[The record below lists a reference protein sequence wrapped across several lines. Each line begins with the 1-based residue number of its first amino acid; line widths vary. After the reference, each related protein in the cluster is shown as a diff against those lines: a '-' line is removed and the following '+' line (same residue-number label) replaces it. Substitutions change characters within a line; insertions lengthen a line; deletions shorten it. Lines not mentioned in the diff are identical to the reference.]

1 MSVLPM
7 DFSYT
12 LQAFGRNHSVSAYE
26 KRGELKGG
34 RWIKTIE
41 NRRAVAN
48 CILLNVANC
57 ILLNIEEKKL
67 ELIAEG
73 NLVDE
78 AYCVMFQD
86 MQDTFYISDQ
96 QNADIQ
102 PLQTFLEID
111 DKEFIVMTN
120 PATHKNANFKSYYA
134 IRYKDIN
141 NDVNAGA

>member
-48 CILLNVANC
+48 CILLNV
-57 ILLNIEEKKL
+57 EEKKL

-86 MQDTFYISDQ
+86 MQDTFYIADQ

-111 DKEFIVMTN
+111 GKEFIVMKN

-134 IRYKDIN
+134 IRYKDIK

>member
-12 LQAFGRNHSVSAYE
+12 LQAFVRNHSVSAYE

-41 NRRAVAN
+41 NRRT
-48 CILLNVANC
+48 VANC

-111 DKEFIVMTN
+111 GKEFIVMKN

-134 IRYKDIN
+134 IRYKDIK

>member
-1 MSVLPM
+1 M

-41 NRRAVAN
+41 NRRA
-48 CILLNVANC
+48 VANC

-111 DKEFIVMTN
+111 GKEFIVMKN

-134 IRYKDIN
+134 IRYKDIK

>member
-41 NRRAVAN
+41 NRRT
-48 CILLNVANC
+48 VANC

-86 MQDTFYISDQ
+86 MQDTFYIADQ

-111 DKEFIVMTN
+111 GKEFIVMKN

-134 IRYKDIN
+134 IRYKDIK

>member
-41 NRRAVAN
+41 NRRT
-48 CILLNVANC
+48 VANC
-57 ILLNIEEKKL
+57 ILLNIEEKTL

-111 DKEFIVMTN
+111 GKEFIVMKN

-134 IRYKDIN
+134 IRYKDIK

>member
-1 MSVLPM
+1 M

-48 CILLNVANC
+48 CILLNVN
-57 ILLNIEEKKL
+57 EKTL

-86 MQDTFYISDQ
+86 MQDTFYIADQ

-111 DKEFIVMTN
+111 GKEFIVMKN

-134 IRYKDIN
+134 IRYKDIK

>member
-1 MSVLPM
+1 M

-48 CILLNVANC
+48 CILLN
-57 ILLNIEEKKL
+57 IEEKTL

-86 MQDTFYISDQ
+86 MQDTFYIADQ

-111 DKEFIVMTN
+111 GKEFIVMKN

-134 IRYKDIN
+134 IRYKDIK

>member
-1 MSVLPM
+1 MSTLPF

-41 NRRAVAN
+41 NRRAVN
-48 CILLNVANC
+48 NC
-57 ILLNIEEKKL
+57 ILLNIEEKTL

-111 DKEFIVMTN
+111 GKEFIVMKN

-134 IRYKDIN
+134 IRYKDIK

>member
-41 NRRAVAN
+41 NRRT
-48 CILLNVANC
+48 VANC

-111 DKEFIVMTN
+111 DKEFIVMKN

-134 IRYKDIN
+134 IRYKDIK

>member
-1 MSVLPM
+1 M

-41 NRRAVAN
+41 NRRTVAN
-48 CILLNVANC
+48 CILLNVN
-57 ILLNIEEKKL
+57 EKTL

-111 DKEFIVMTN
+111 GKEFIVMKN

-134 IRYKDIN
+134 IRYKDIK

>member
-1 MSVLPM
+1 LSVLPM

-34 RWIKTIE
+34 RWVKTIE
-41 NRRAVAN
+41 NRRAVN
-48 CILLNVANC
+48 NC
-57 ILLNIEEKKL
+57 ILLNIEEKTL

-86 MQDTFYISDQ
+86 MQDTFYIADQ

-111 DKEFIVMTN
+111 GKEFIVMKN

-134 IRYKDIN
+134 IRYKDIK

>member
-48 CILLNVANC
+48 CILLNVN
-57 ILLNIEEKKL
+57 EKTL

-73 NLVDE
+73 NIVDE

-111 DKEFIVMTN
+111 GKEFIVMKN

-134 IRYKDIN
+134 IRYKDIK

>member
-48 CILLNVANC
+48 CILLD
-57 ILLNIEEKKL
+57 IEEKTL

-111 DKEFIVMTN
+111 GKEFIVMKN

-134 IRYKDIN
+134 IRYKDIK

>member
-48 CILLNVANC
+48 CILLN
-57 ILLNIEEKKL
+57 IEEKTL

-111 DKEFIVMTN
+111 DKEFIVMKN

-134 IRYKDIN
+134 IRYKDIK

>member
-48 CILLNVANC
+48 CILLNVN
-57 ILLNIEEKKL
+57 EKTL

-111 DKEFIVMTN
+111 GKEFIVTKN

-134 IRYKDIN
+134 IRYKDIK

>member
-12 LQAFGRNHSVSAYE
+12 LQAFGRNHSVSAHE

-41 NRRAVAN
+41 NRRAVN
-48 CILLNVANC
+48 NC
-57 ILLNIEEKKL
+57 ILLNIEEKTL

-111 DKEFIVMTN
+111 GKEFIVMKN

-134 IRYKDIN
+134 IRYKDIK

>member
-1 MSVLPM
+1 M

-48 CILLNVANC
+48 CILLN
-57 ILLNIEEKKL
+57 IEEKTL

-111 DKEFIVMTN
+111 GKEFIVMKN

-134 IRYKDIN
+134 IRYKDIK

>member
-7 DFSYT
+7 DFSFT

-48 CILLNVANC
+48 CILLN
-57 ILLNIEEKKL
+57 IEEKTL

-86 MQDTFYISDQ
+86 LQDTFYISDQ

-111 DKEFIVMTN
+111 GKEFIVMKN

-134 IRYKDIN
+134 IRYKDIK

>member
-48 CILLNVANC
+48 CILLN
-57 ILLNIEEKKL
+57 IEEKTL

-78 AYCVMFQD
+78 AYCAMFQD
-86 MQDTFYISDQ
+86 MQDTFYIADQ

-111 DKEFIVMTN
+111 GKEFIVMKN

-134 IRYKDIN
+134 IRYKDIK

>member
-41 NRRAVAN
+41 NRRT
-48 CILLNVANC
+48 VANC
-57 ILLNIEEKKL
+57 ILLNIEEKTL
-67 ELIAEG
+67 ELIADG
-73 NLVDE
+73 NLVNE

-111 DKEFIVMTN
+111 GKEFIVMKN
-120 PATHKNANFKSYYA
+120 SATHKNANFKSYYA
-134 IRYKDIN
+134 IRYKDIK

>member
-26 KRGELKGG
+26 KRGELVGG

-48 CILLNVANC
+48 CILLNVN
-57 ILLNIEEKKL
+57 EKTL

-86 MQDTFYISDQ
+86 MQDTFYIADQ

-111 DKEFIVMTN
+111 GKEFIVMKN

-134 IRYKDIN
+134 IRYKDIK

>member
-48 CILLNVANC
+48 CILLNVN
-57 ILLNIEEKKL
+57 EKTL

-73 NLVDE
+73 NIVDE

-111 DKEFIVMTN
+111 GKEFIVTKN

-134 IRYKDIN
+134 IRYKDIK

>member
-48 CILLNVANC
+48 CILLN
-57 ILLNIEEKKL
+57 IEEKTL

-111 DKEFIVMTN
+111 GKEFIVMKN
-120 PATHKNANFKSYYA
+120 QATHKNANFKSYYA
-134 IRYKDIN
+134 IRYKDIK

>member
-41 NRRAVAN
+41 NRRAVG
-48 CILLNVANC
+48 NC

-86 MQDTFYISDQ
+86 MQDTFYIADQ

-111 DKEFIVMTN
+111 GKEFIVMKN

-134 IRYKDIN
+134 IRYKDIK

>member
-1 MSVLPM
+1 M

-48 CILLNVANC
+48 CILLNVN
-57 ILLNIEEKKL
+57 EKTL

-111 DKEFIVMTN
+111 GKEFIVMKN

-134 IRYKDIN
+134 IRYKDIK

>member
-41 NRRAVAN
+41 NRRT
-48 CILLNVANC
+48 VANC

-96 QNADIQ
+96 QHADIQ

-111 DKEFIVMTN
+111 GKEFIVMKN

-134 IRYKDIN
+134 IRYKDIK

>member
-12 LQAFGRNHSVSAYE
+12 LQSFGRNHSVSAYE

-41 NRRAVAN
+41 NRRAVN
-48 CILLNVANC
+48 NC
-57 ILLNIEEKKL
+57 ILLNIEEKTL

-86 MQDTFYISDQ
+86 MQDTFYIADQ

-111 DKEFIVMTN
+111 GKEFIVTKN

-134 IRYKDIN
+134 IRYKDIK

>member
-12 LQAFGRNHSVSAYE
+12 LQAFGRNHSVRAYE

-48 CILLNVANC
+48 CILLNV
-57 ILLNIEEKKL
+57 EEKTL

-111 DKEFIVMTN
+111 GKEFIVMKN

-134 IRYKDIN
+134 IRYKDIK

>member
-41 NRRAVAN
+41 NRRAVN
-48 CILLNVANC
+48 NC
-57 ILLNIEEKKL
+57 ILLNIEEKTL

-86 MQDTFYISDQ
+86 MQDTFYIADQ
-96 QNADIQ
+96 QNAAIQ

-111 DKEFIVMTN
+111 GKEFIVMKN

-134 IRYKDIN
+134 IRYKDIK

>member
-48 CILLNVANC
+48 CILLNVN
-57 ILLNIEEKKL
+57 EKTL

-111 DKEFIVMTN
+111 GKEFIVMKN

-134 IRYKDIN
+134 IRYKEIK

>member
-48 CILLNVANC
+48 CILLNVN
-57 ILLNIEEKKL
+57 EKTL

-111 DKEFIVMTN
+111 DKEFIVMKN

>member
-48 CILLNVANC
+48 CILLNVN
-57 ILLNIEEKKL
+57 EKTL

-86 MQDTFYISDQ
+86 MQDTFYIADQ

-111 DKEFIVMTN
+111 GKEFFVTKN

-134 IRYKDIN
+134 IRYKDIK

>member
-41 NRRAVAN
+41 NRRT
-48 CILLNVANC
+48 VANC

-111 DKEFIVMTN
+111 GKEFIVTKN

-134 IRYKDIN
+134 IRYKDIK

>member
-48 CILLNVANC
+48 CILLNVN
-57 ILLNIEEKKL
+57 EKTL

-111 DKEFIVMTN
+111 GKEFIVMKN

-134 IRYKDIN
+134 IRYKDIK

>member
-48 CILLNVANC
+48 CILLN
-57 ILLNIEEKKL
+57 IEEKTL

-111 DKEFIVMTN
+111 GKEFIVMKN

-134 IRYKDIN
+134 IRYKDIK
-141 NDVNAGA
+141 NDVNAGD

>member
-48 CILLNVANC
+48 CILLN
-57 ILLNIEEKKL
+57 IEEKTL

-96 QNADIQ
+96 QNAAIQ

-111 DKEFIVMTN
+111 GKEFIVMKN

-134 IRYKDIN
+134 IRYKDIK

>member
-34 RWIKTIE
+34 RWVKTIE
-41 NRRAVAN
+41 NRRAVN
-48 CILLNVANC
+48 NC
-57 ILLNIEEKKL
+57 ILLNIEEKTL

-86 MQDTFYISDQ
+86 MQDTFYIADQ

-111 DKEFIVMTN
+111 GKEFIVMKN

-134 IRYKDIN
+134 IRYKDIK

>member
-26 KRGELKGG
+26 KRGDLKGG

-41 NRRAVAN
+41 NRRT
-48 CILLNVANC
+48 VANC

-111 DKEFIVMTN
+111 GKEFIVMKN

-134 IRYKDIN
+134 IRYKDIK

>member
-41 NRRAVAN
+41 NRRT
-48 CILLNVANC
+48 VANC

-111 DKEFIVMTN
+111 GKEFIVMKN

-134 IRYKDIN
+134 IRYKDIK

>member
-48 CILLNVANC
+48 CILLN
-57 ILLNIEEKKL
+57 IEEKKL

-86 MQDTFYISDQ
+86 MQDTFYIADQ

-111 DKEFIVMTN
+111 GKEFIVMKN

-134 IRYKDIN
+134 IRYKDIK